1 MRIIAGNARGRRIDA
16 PAGNNTRPTLDRVRE
31 NLFNMIQT
39 RIEGAKVLDLF
50 TGSGA
55 LSLESISRGA
65 MYAVMVEHNR
75 IAWETSQRNIAS
87 LGFESQCILLR
98 MDYRQAISD
107 LLEAHDR
114 FDIIF
119 LDPPYDMIPYDM
131 LLSEVIQLMADDGI
145 IVLEHPGKTTPPY
158 PQETLRPV
166 KERNWGYCGI
176 SIYQQ
181 MNPVQAEEV

>member
-75 IAWETSQRNIAS
+75 IAWETSQRS
-87 LGFESQCILLR
+87 
-98 MDYRQAISD
+98 RQ
-107 LLEAHDR
+107 
-114 FDIIF
+114 
-119 LDPPYDMIPYDM
+119 
-131 LLSEVIQLMADDGI
+131 
-145 IVLEHPGKTTPPY
+145 
-158 PQETLRPV
+158 
-166 KERNWGYCGI
+166 N
-176 SIYQQ
+176 
-181 MNPVQAEEV
+181 